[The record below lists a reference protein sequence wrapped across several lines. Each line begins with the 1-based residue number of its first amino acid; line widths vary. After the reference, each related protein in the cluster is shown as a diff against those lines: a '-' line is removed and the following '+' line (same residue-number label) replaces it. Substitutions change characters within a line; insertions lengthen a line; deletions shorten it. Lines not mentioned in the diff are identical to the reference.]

1 MFNHIQN
8 NDFASIVMG
17 RRSVR
22 NYDENIKISKEEI
35 SDMISEAS
43 LAPSSANMTLAYN
56 CGRYS
61 RRKRKAK
68 TSCEVQYVTE

>member
-8 NDFASIVMG
+8 NDFANIVMG

-22 NYDENIKISKEEI
+22 NYDESIKISKEEI

-43 LAPSSANMTLAYN
+43 LAPSSANMHL
-56 CGRYS
+56 G
-61 RRKRKAK
+61 
-68 TSCEVQYVTE
+68 V